1 MLYFL
6 EILHSALDEIRS
18 NKMRSGLTMLGVIIG
33 VASVVLMVAIGRG
46 AQKTV
51 TDRIQSMGTNLLII
65 QPGRPVQTD
74 VRAFFRRFVGGGG
87 GGGSSTSTL
96 TSDDVLALN
105 KQVSGLRALSPEHRR
120 SMQLIVGNQNM
131 QTSVVGVT
139 PSYPPVNNFD
149 VQFGSFITEKHLK
162 GMEKIVVLGQEVVR
176 ALFGTQNP
184 IGKDVRIENGIF
196 TVVGIMEEKGQQGFS
211 NLDDIAFIPL
221 TTMLQRVQGTD
232 RLTAINV
239 SVERPEHT
247 EQVKVLITAVLLNEH
262 RIRDT
267 IDQDFNVLN
276 QAEAVETLNE
286 VTKTFT
292 LLLGG
297 IAAISLIVGGI
308 GVMNIMLV
316 SVTERTREIG
326 IRKAIGARKRDILQQ
341 FLVESTV
348 LSVLGGMIGILL
360 SFGGV
365 LLINYFAG
373 FQAIIAIGSIL
384 LALTF
389 SVGVGILFGIL
400 PAYKAA
406 KLNPID
412 ALRYE

>member
-1 MLYFL
+1 MMYFL
-6 EILHSALDEIRS
+6 EILQSALDEIRS

-51 TDRIQSMGTNLLII
+51 TDRIQNMGTNLLII

-74 VRAFFRRFVGGGG
+74 VRAFFRRFGGGG

-96 TSDDVLALN
+96 TSDDAIALQ
-105 KQVSGLRALSPEHRR
+105 KQVLGIRALSPEYRS

-139 PSYPPVNNFD
+139 PSYPLVNNFD
-149 VQFGSFITEKHLK
+149 VQFGSYITEKHLE
-162 GMEKIVVLGQEVVR
+162 GMEKVVVLGQEVTR
-176 ALFGTQNP
+176 TLFGTQNP
-184 IGKDVRIENGIF
+184 IGKDVRMENGIF
-196 TVVGIMEEKGQQGFS
+196 TIVGIMEEKGQQGFS

-232 RLTAINV
+232 RLTAINI
-239 SVERPEHT
+239 SVEEQEHM
-247 EQVKVLITAVLLNEH
+247 EQVKALVTAVLLNEH
-262 RIRDT
+262 RIRAIT
-267 IDQDFNVLN
+267 DQDFNVLN

-286 VTKTFT
+286 VTQTFT

-326 IRKAIGARKRDILQQ
+326 IRKAIGARKSDILQQ

-360 SFGGV
+360 SFGGA

-373 FQAIIAIGSIL
+373 FQAIIATTSLL

-389 SVGVGILFGIL
+389 SIGVGILFGIL